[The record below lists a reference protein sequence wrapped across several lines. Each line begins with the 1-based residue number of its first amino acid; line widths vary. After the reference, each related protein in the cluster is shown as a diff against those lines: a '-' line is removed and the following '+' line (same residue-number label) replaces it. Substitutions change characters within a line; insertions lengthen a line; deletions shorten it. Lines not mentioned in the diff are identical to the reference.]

1 VHPKTLQVAYSHVR
15 STIPNLIFSN
25 DKPNYDIILHIGLAH
40 NRTFYTL
47 ETLAHRDGYNRK
59 DINGDTMAD
68 DTLWNDVYKSAEIL
82 HSSFDTEDV
91 WRRWKAGLMGED
103 VRPSDD
109 PGRYL
114 CDFVY
119 YTSLVE
125 YWRHEKEGGRP
136 VMFLHVPEGYGEG
149 EVERGRRVAV
159 GLIEALVGSLVKAGG
174 KHEKRE

>member
-1 VHPKTLQVAYSHVR
+1 
-15 STIPNLIFSN
+15 
-25 DKPNYDIILHIGLAH
+25 
-40 NRTFYTL
+40 
-47 ETLAHRDGYNRK
+47 
-59 DINGDTMAD
+59 MAD

-159 GLIEALVGSLVKAGG
+159 GLIEALVGSLVKARG
-174 KHEKRE
+174 KHEKESEELRS